1 MEKKVYKI
9 DHSTNNFK
17 VYAAENILKYSA
29 SWFLEFGKTTS
40 EIYSLKNEILYNIAK
55 KFKFWKWRI
64 SYTILNKN
72 KENLVLNSKNKENS
86 VFQLQLAN
94 DSYEVQIHYFEKK
107 SIYKN
112 GFKIAEI
119 ADGFS
124 TSKEES
130 TSNLLLLNTEDLEIV
145 FLLFTCLK
153 TGEVHQKPIMK
164 SQKEWIPIE
173 DKWDS
178 LYYF

>member
-1 MEKKVYKI
+1 MERKVYKI

-17 VYAAENILKYSA
+17 IYAAENVLKYTA

-40 EIYSLKNEILYNIAK
+40 EIYSLKNETIYKISK

-64 SYTILNKN
+64 SYTVLNRDN
-72 KENLVLNSKNKENS
+72 KNLVLNASNSENS
-86 VFQLQLAN
+86 IFELQLQ
-94 DSYEVQIHYFEKK
+94 DDFYEIQIHYFEKK

-112 GFKIAEI
+112 SIKIAEI
-119 ADGFS
+119 TDGFS

-130 TSNLLLLNTEDLEIV
+130 TSNLVLLNIEDLEIV

-153 TGEVHQKPIMK
+153 TGEVHQKPVMK
-164 SQKEWIPIE
+164 SQKKLIPITE
-173 DKWDS
+173 KWS
-178 LYYF
+178 S

>member
-1 MEKKVYKI
+1 MEKKIYKI

-17 VYAAENILKYSA
+17 AYTAENILKYSA

-40 EIYSLKNEILYNIAK
+40 EIYSLKNETIYTIAK

-64 SYTILNKN
+64 SYTILNKS
-72 KENLVLNSKNKENS
+72 KENLVLISKNKQRS
-86 VFQLQLAN
+86 IFQLKLES
-94 DSYEVQIHYFEKK
+94 DFYEVRVHYFDKK

-112 GFKIAEI
+112 SFKIAEI
-119 ADGFS
+119 TDGFS
-124 TSKEES
+124 SSKEES
-130 TSNLLLLNTEDLEIV
+130 TSNILLLNAEDLEIV

-173 DKWDS
+173 DQWDS
-178 LYYF
+178 

>member
-1 MEKKVYKI
+1 MERKVYKI

-17 VYAAENILKYSA
+17 IYAAENVLKYTA

-40 EIYSLKNEILYNIAK
+40 EIYNLKNETIYKISK

-64 SYTILNKN
+64 SYT
-72 KENLVLNSKNKENS
+72 VLNRSKNNILLNASNNENS
-86 VFQLQLAN
+86 IFELQLQ
-94 DSYEVQIHYFEKK
+94 DDFYEIQIHYFEKK

-112 GFKIAEI
+112 SLKIAEI
-119 ADGFS
+119 TDGFS

-130 TSNLLLLNTEDLEIV
+130 TSNLLLLHIEDLEIV

-164 SQKEWIPIE
+164 SQKELIPIGE
-173 DKWDS
+173 KWD
-178 LYYF
+178 

>member
-17 VYAAENILKYSA
+17 VYTAENVLKYSA

-40 EIYSLKNEILYNIAK
+40 EIYSLKNETIYKIAK

-64 SYTILNKN
+64 SYTILNKDN
-72 KENLVLNSKNKENS
+72 ENLALNSNNKENS
-86 VFQLQLAN
+86 IFQLQLGS
-94 DSYEVQIHYFEKK
+94 DFYEVRFHYFEKK

-112 GFKIAEI
+112 SIKIAEI
-119 ADGFS
+119 TDGFLN
-124 TSKEES
+124 SKEES
-130 TSNLLLLNTEDLEIV
+130 TSNLMLLNTEDLEIV

-164 SQKEWIPIE
+164 SQKELIPIE
-173 DKWDS
+173 KKWDS
-178 LYYF
+178 